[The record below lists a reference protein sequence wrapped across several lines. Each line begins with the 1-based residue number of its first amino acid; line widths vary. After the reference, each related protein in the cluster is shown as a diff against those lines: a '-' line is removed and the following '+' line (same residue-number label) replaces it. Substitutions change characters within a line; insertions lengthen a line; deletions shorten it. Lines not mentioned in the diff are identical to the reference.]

1 MCFPFDFRRLRRA
14 YPLIPFNFPFKS
26 LKSLYP
32 LDFAENFLYPYNR
45 DPTPPPPGGVRHEL
59 LPKYIKNPIFNL
71 KNLIFRPPAA
81 RLVSARFRIGFG
93 EPFLDQ

>member
-32 LDFAENFLYPYNR
+32 LDFAENLLYPYNR
-45 DPTPPPPGGVRHEL
+45 TPPVHPRGGVRHGPTKSQEIL
-59 LPKYIKNPIFNL
+59 TLCV
-71 KNLIFRPPAA
+71 PA
-81 RLVSARFRIGFG
+81 LVQHRQVKRRKIPVSGWI
-93 EPFLDQ
+93 L

>member
-32 LDFAENFLYPYNR
+32 LDFAENLLYPYNR
-45 DPTPPPPGGVRHEL
+45 TPPLHPPGGPTRTH
-59 LPKYIKNPIFNL
+59 KITGNL
-71 KNLIFRPPAA
+71 KDISPMVRRSDVALECPQLHQR
-81 RLVSARFRIGFG
+81 
-93 EPFLDQ
+93 